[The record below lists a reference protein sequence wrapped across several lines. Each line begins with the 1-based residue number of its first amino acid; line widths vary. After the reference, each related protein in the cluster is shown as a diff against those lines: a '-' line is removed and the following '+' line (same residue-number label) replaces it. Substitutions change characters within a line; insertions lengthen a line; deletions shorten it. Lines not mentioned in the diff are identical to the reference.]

1 MMRDLLG
8 NEITIEQARVLNKR
22 KTPQPKGYAAT
33 PGTGPEGETCGSCR
47 HLSRQQYAKIYLKC
61 ELMRHC
67 WTGGP
72 GSDIRAK
79 TPACRRW
86 EPL

>member
-1 MMRDLLG
+1 MRDIFG
-8 NEITIEQARVLNKR
+8 NEITIEQAREIKAR
-22 KTPQPKGYAAT
+22 KTPAPKGYAAL

-47 HLSRQQYAKIYLKC
+47 YLYRRQYAKTYLKC
-61 ELMRHC
+61 ELMKPY
-67 WTGGP
+67 WTGGQ